1 MKISGKTIDNILEIL
16 RNREF
21 ISVEDLEKKIKIN
34 DISNYFDLMQEAG
47 FIELNDQYVRI
58 TEQALEILAAEL
70 FP

>member
-1 MKISGKTIDNILEIL
+1 MKISGETIDNILEIL
-16 RNREF
+16 RDREF
-21 ISVEDLEKKIKIN
+21 ISVEDIEKKVKIN

-58 TEQALEILAAEL
+58 TKQALEILVAEL

>member
-21 ISVEDLEKKIKIN
+21 ISVEDLEKKVKIN